1 MFADNVFHVRYAAI
15 ADAYSVA
22 VKTFV
27 QYVQSG
33 SSLGFRYGFRNHLK
47 SFRNAKYANDTE
59 LSKHVWKLKMEN
71 RQFNIKWSVI
81 KQVAAYKPGA
91 RRCNLCLEEKLQI
104 MKARK
109 RHKHCLNKR
118 TELFTNCR
126 HVT

>member
-1 MFADNVFHVRYAAI
+1 MKESVVYQADVTTEDPNENKKSYIGITANNFKERY
-15 ADAYSVA
+15 
-22 VKTFV
+22 
-27 QYVQSG
+27 
-33 SSLGFRYGFRNHLK
+33 RNHLK

-109 RHKHCLNKR
+109 RHKH
-118 TELFTNCR
+118 F
-126 HVT
+126 

>member
-1 MFADNVFHVRYAAI
+1 MKESVVYRADVTTEDPNENKKSYIGIIANNFKERY
-15 ADAYSVA
+15 
-22 VKTFV
+22 
-27 QYVQSG
+27 
-33 SSLGFRYGFRNHLK
+33 RNHLK

-59 LSKHVWKLKMEN
+59 LTKHVWKLKMEN

-81 KQVAAYKPGA
+81 KQVTAYKPGA